1 MAIEV
6 TERVRAE
13 NELIKLQRLLNERV
27 TQRTINLQAYKDQLQ
42 ELIYRLN
49 KAQDKEGRDIGRWL
63 HDNLGQLL
71 DLCIIKTD
79 QLKKDIY
86 NEDLFRKIE
95 GLKELLLEA
104 TKQTT
109 AYVNTLK
116 PPPILEKKENLVELM
131 QWLAEQMSNY
141 NLEITVEDDG
151 QPKILSEENHMI
163 LYECV
168 RELCFNV
175 VKHAKVDRATITL
188 RRVDSQIYII
198 IKDIG
203 KGFNIEK
210 EKEAFE
216 LGGGFGLFNINERM
230 KRLGGSMEIESE
242 PGRGT
247 KILLTSPIHE

>member
-13 NELIKLQRLLNERV
+13 NELMKLQRLLNERV

-79 QLKKDIY
+79 QLRKNVSDDDLLKKIG
-86 NEDLFRKIE
+86 

-131 QWLAEQMSNY
+131 QWLAEQMSTY

-151 QPKILSEENHMI
+151 QPKVLSEENHMI

-168 RELCFNV
+168 RELCFNI
-175 VKHAKVDRATITL
+175 VKHAKVDKATITL
-188 RRVDSQIYII
+188 KRVDNQFYTI

-203 KGFNIEK
+203 MGFNIEK
-210 EKEAFE
+210 EKKAFE
-216 LGGGFGLFNINERM
+216 VGGGYGLFNINERM
-230 KRLGGSMEIESE
+230 KRLGGSMDIESQ
-242 PGRGT
+242 PGKGT
-247 KILLTSPIHE
+247 TILLTVPIHE